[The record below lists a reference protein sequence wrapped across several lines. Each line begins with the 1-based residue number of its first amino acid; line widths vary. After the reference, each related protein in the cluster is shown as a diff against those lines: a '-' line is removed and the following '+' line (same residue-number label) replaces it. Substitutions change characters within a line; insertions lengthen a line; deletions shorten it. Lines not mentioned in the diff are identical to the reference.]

1 MLKILVLEK
10 KRTKK
15 QSDLQVLRSKREQ
28 LRADEAELEAA
39 LEAAE
44 DVDEE
49 LQAQIDAL
57 DAAQTETDDQ
67 IAEILSE
74 IDDLNEQIAALEDN
88 PPADP
93 DPEPDPEPSNEGS
106 RSRRAATTTT
116 RKGAR
121 TMPANFT
128 CRSRCF
134 STREQRDAFY
144 ASAESKT
151 FLDGIRALAGSGKR
165 AVTGAELTI
174 PDVWLDVMRDNLP
187 QTSKLITR
195 VRLRPVKGKARQ
207 NIVGK
212 CPEGVWTEAVADL
225 NELAFVFTQAE
236 VDGYKVGGYIPV
248 PNAYLA
254 DSDIA
259 LGEEVMVVLLKAI
272 GQAVDKA
279 IVYGTGTKMPVGIV
293 TRLAQTSQPAYWGT
307 DQGAWTDLH
316 SSHVL
321 KLNIGSEVG
330 AAFFKPLLAGLAKA
344 SPDYS
349 DGKSTWIMNRATHLD
364 IMARAL
370 NFNAAGA
377 LVAGIEGAMP
387 MEMGEIVE
395 LEFMPD
401 NEIAGGFLDNF
412 VLAERDGATLAQSE
426 HVFFLKDQTVFK
438 GTARYDGQPVIGEAF
453 VVVNYNNTNVTTSKS
468 FAPDYA
474 NTAMN
479 VLICT
484 AAAHGSTSGKTVVT
498 VSGAIAGS
506 PTLKYAVAN
515 SASFAVGDKLPASGW
530 SSLTSGSTGITAAA
544 GAPITV
550 VELDADD
557 RIVSMGSVLSVPK
570 A

>member
-15 QSDLQVLRSKREQ
+15 QADLKVLRAKREQ
-28 LRADEAELEAA
+28 LRADEAELEAQI
-39 LEAAE
+39 EAAD
-44 DVDEE
+44 DVDQE
-49 LQAQIDAL
+49 LQEQIDAL
-57 DAAQTETDDQ
+57 DAAQTETDDA
-67 IAEILSE
+67 IAAILTE
-74 IDDLNEQIAALEDN
+74 IDELTEQIEALEDGQ
-88 PPADP
+88 PEPE
-93 DPEPDPEPSNEGS
+93 PEPDPEPEAAARG
-106 RSRRAATTTT
+106 RAPGQKKNA
-116 RKGAR
+116 RKETR
-121 TMPANFT
+121 TMPTAYT

-134 STREQRDAFY
+134 TSRDQRDAFY
-144 ASAESKT
+144 SSPASKA
-151 FLDGIRALAGSGKR
+151 FLDGIRSLAGSGKR
-165 AVTGAELTI
+165 SVTGAELTI
-174 PDVWLDVMRDNLP
+174 PEEWLDVMRDNLP
-187 QTSKLITR
+187 LTSKLITR
-195 VRLRPVKGKARQ
+195 VRLRPVKGNARQ

-212 CPEGVWTEAVADL
+212 CPDGVWTEAVADL
-225 NELAFVFTQAE
+225 NELSFVFNQAE

-248 PNAYLA
+248 PNSYLK
-254 DSDIA
+254 DSDID
-259 LGEEVMVVLLKAI
+259 LGEEVMTVLLKAI

-293 TRLAQTSQPAYWGT
+293 TRLAQTSSPAYWGSN
-307 DQGAWTDLH
+307 QGTWTDLH

-321 KLNIGSEVG
+321 KLNIGSDVG
-330 AAFFKPLLAGLAKA
+330 AAFFKPLLAALAKA

-377 LVAGIEGAMP
+377 LVAGLEGSMP

-401 NEIAGGFLDNF
+401 NEIVGGFLDNF
-412 VLAERDGATLAQSE
+412 VLAEREGAELAQSE

-438 GTARYDGQPVIGEAF
+438 GTARYDGQPVVGEAF
-453 VVVNYNNTNVTTSKS
+453 VAVNYNNVNVTTSKS

-498 VSGAIAGS
+498 VSGAIADS
-506 PTLKYAVAN
+506 PTLKYAVLFGGSIAKGDACP
-515 SASFAVGDKLPASGW
+515 SGFAA
-530 SSLTSGSTGITAAA
+530 LTSGSTAITAAA

-550 VELDADD
+550 VELDSDGNV
-557 RIVSMGSVLSVPK
+557 VSLGSVLSVPK